1 MNILCCLDD
10 NYVQHTSVMLTSF
23 FINNDF
29 EHHNIYV
36 ITMQL
41 NDGNVAYLREV
52 VNKYH
57 SNFYLYQVNE
67 AMLSGFVRK
76 ETDYVSL
83 AAYLRLFST
92 QVLPFNC
99 SKVLYIDG
107 DIVVRKSLEELWK
120 MDIEN
125 YAVAAVDE
133 TIKANCIR
141 HNYDVTLGYFNSG
154 FMLINLSFWRE
165 NSVAEKA
172 IDYMKRFPERIK
184 SWDQA
189 ALNGILYGGLWKRLD
204 LKYNLTTIF
213 LCKQYVEGQDFPKIY
228 TEEYNSAISHP
239 AVVHY
244 TGPDKPWKYTVVDHP
259 FKKDYLQYARMLGI
273 NHDFNISIFFKRI
286 VRKLLCATG
295 VLKNSYVSINNSIC
309 KL

>member
-36 ITMQL
+36 ITTQL
-41 NDGNVAYLREV
+41 NDGNVAYLKEI

-57 SNFYLYQVNE
+57 SDFYLYQVDE
-67 AMLSGFVRK
+67 AMLAGFVRK

-83 AAYLRLFST
+83 AAYLRLFLT
-92 QVLPFNC
+92 YLLPHTC

-107 DIVVRKSLEELWK
+107 DIVIRKSLKNVWET
-120 MDIEN
+120 DINN
-125 YAVAAVDE
+125 YALAAVNE
-133 TIKANCIR
+133 TLEESCKR
-141 HNYDVTLGYFNSG
+141 HNYDVSLGYFNSG
-154 FMLINLSFWRE
+154 FMLINVEFWR
-165 NSVAEKA
+165 NNNISEKA
-172 IDYMKRFPERIK
+172 ITYMKCFPERIK
-184 SWDQA
+184 TWDQD
-189 ALNGILYGGLWKRLD
+189 ALNGILCGGLWKQLS

-213 LCKQYVEGQDFPKIY
+213 LCKQYVEGKDFPKIY
-228 TEEYNSAISHP
+228 TEEYNSAISDP

-259 FKKDYLQYARMLGI
+259 FKKDYLRYARMLGI
-273 NHDFNISIFFKRI
+273 NHDFNILIFFKRI
-286 VRKLLCATG
+286 VRKLLCAIG
-295 VLKNSYVSINNSIC
+295 VLKDSYVSINNSIC
-309 KL
+309 RL